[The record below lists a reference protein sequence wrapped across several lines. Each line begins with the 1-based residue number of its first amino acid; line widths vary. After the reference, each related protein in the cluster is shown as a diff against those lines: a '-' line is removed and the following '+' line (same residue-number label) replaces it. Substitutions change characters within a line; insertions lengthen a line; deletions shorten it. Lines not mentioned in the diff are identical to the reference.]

1 MTFPTISAVLFDL
14 DDTLL
19 DHRGAARDA
28 LTAWTG
34 SMGVTGALADLET
47 EWLRIETIHY
57 RRYQARELTNLEHRR
72 ARVREFLPHLDLAD
86 DAAADA
92 AFLGYWDAYR
102 AAWRTFDDAV
112 DAIERARHSGL
123 AVGILTN
130 GDAVA
135 QGLKIETTAL
145 AGLDLKI
152 FASSELP
159 AAKPHPSA
167 FLSATAALGVAPEC
181 CLMVG
186 DSLEN
191 DIFGARGAGLPAV
204 FLDRTGAIAAE
215 GPRVRSLRDI
225 DFGALNGLFRAA

>member
-1 MTFPTISAVLFDL
+1 MRSPITAVLFDL

-28 LTAWTG
+28 LAAWTASVG
-34 SMGVTGALADLET
+34 LNGALDELEAR
-47 EWLRIETIHY
+47 WLHFETIYY
-57 RRYQARELTNLEHRR
+57 RRYQARELTNDEHRR

-86 DAAADA
+86 DAAADR
-92 AFLGYWDAYR
+92 AFLGYWHAYV

-112 DAIERARHSGL
+112 DAIERAQLANL

-130 GDAVA
+130 GDIVA
-135 QGLKIETTAL
+135 QTRKVQSTAL
-145 AGLDLKI
+145 ATLDLRV

-167 FLSATAALGVAPEC
+167 FLSATTALGVEPGR

-191 DIFGARGAGLPAV
+191 DIAGAHGAGLPAV
-204 FLDRTGAIAAE
+204 FLDRSGETASSA
-215 GPRVRSLRDI
+215 PSVRSLREI
-225 DFGALNGLFRAA
+225 DFAALGRL